1 MSIFSLT
8 LRRDLLLVIR
18 EPAQGMAVLAFFVMA
33 ASLFPIGVGPE
44 SALLRRIAPG
54 IIWVAALLAVL
65 LGLPRLFE
73 ADFLDGTLEQMVV
86 GPVSLGLL
94 VLGKIVAHW
103 LSTGVPIVLLSPL
116 LAIQFSLDRDSLLV
130 MVGSLLPGTLLLSL
144 IGAIGSA
151 LTLGL
156 RNSGVLVTVL
166 VLPLYVPVL
175 VFGAGALEADLAG
188 MDAAA
193 HLYLLV
199 ALLALALF
207 FAPWVTA
214 AALRIALE

>member
-1 MSIFSLT
+1 M
-8 LRRDLLLVIR
+8 
-18 EPAQGMAVLAFFVMA
+18 
-33 ASLFPIGVGPE
+33 
-44 SALLRRIAPG
+44 
-54 IIWVAALLAVL
+54 
-65 LGLPRLFE
+65 
-73 ADFLDGTLEQMVV
+73 V